1 MSREPCS
8 GAFRREGRATP
19 CLPTNFR
26 RAGSTVLRHTM
37 GAGHSRRSNV
47 NMPCQPCRV
56 TLDCACCVN
65 CVVSCLFARAV
76 STMPCR
82 VATIRACHVNRSLSC
97 RAARAVPTMCF
108 VQPCRPCQFMQT
120 EYSFFRHHV
129 NFCEPCNPCRVS
141 RSNFCKSGSPCC
153 RDFQLRANNPCQFR
167 HAVNYFF

>member
-19 CLPTNFR
+19 CLPTNFH

-82 VATIRACHVNRSLSC
+82 VASIRACHVNRSVSC
-97 RAARAVPTMCF
+97 RAARAVPTMYF
-108 VQPCRPCQFMQT
+108 RAAVSAVSIYANRVI
-120 EYSFFRHHV
+120 FFHHRL
-129 NFCEPCNPCRVS
+129 NLGEPCNPCRAS
-141 RSNFCKSGSPCC
+141 RSNF
-153 RDFQLRANNPCQFR
+153 
-167 HAVNYFF
+167 